1 MHLRPAALISGVLA
15 GFILLAP
22 TAALADDATPAPT
35 STAPTDPVPTE
46 AVPTSEAGDPDAPI
60 TGTEA
65 PTESVPPDSE
75 YYVSVLLL
83 NSAQKDAEGKGT
95 PLPGIGLT
103 VEDADGAEVGTGVS
117 GVEGRAFIAIPGNGD
132 FTVVLDQTTLPDG
145 IELSE
150 DDTGEREIN
159 VFLSGATNV
168 QFQIGVEA
176 VAETPF
182 YQTLSQSM
190 VNGLKYGLIIAL
202 AGLGLSLIFGTTGLT
217 NFAHG
222 ELITFGAIM
231 TYAFNRGFGLP
242 VILAGALAVVA
253 AAILGFVQDKVLW
266 APLRN
271 TGKGLIAMMIVSIG
285 LALLGRSIFQYTFG
299 GSTRTLSE
307 YVAQS
312 PISLGPVLIAPKEL
326 AIMGI
331 SIAAI
336 VIVVGGLA
344 FTRLGKAMRAVSDNP
359 ALSASSGMRVDGV
372 INRVWILGTALTG
385 LSGVLLAIDRQ
396 VNFQMGFKLLL
407 LVFAAVTLGGLGTI
421 YGAIIGSIII
431 GLVSEVGPVFG
442 VPASIKDVGPL
453 LLLILILLVRPQ
465 GILGRAERVG

>member
-1 MHLRPAALISGVLA
+1 LRPAALISAVIA
-15 GFILLAP
+15 GFIFMAPIAAMADETPLP
-22 TAALADDATPAPT
+22 TA
-35 STAPTDPVPTE
+35 TAPTDPVPTE
-46 AVPTSEAGDPDAPI
+46 TVPTGDAVEPDGPI
-60 TGTEA
+60 AGTEEVPQA
-65 PTESVPPDSE
+65 QEPPDSE
-75 YYVSVLLL
+75 YYVSVTLL
-83 NSAQKDAEGKGT
+83 NSAQRDENGDGT

-103 VEDADGAEVGTGVS
+103 VEDEDGTEVGDGVS
-117 GVEGRAFIAIPGNGD
+117 GPEGRAFIAIPGSGPY
-132 FTVVLDQTTLPDG
+132 TVVLDQDTLPDG
-145 IELSE
+145 IELSDE
-150 DDTGEREIN
+150 DTGEREIN
-159 VFLSGATNV
+159 VFLTGATNV

-176 VAETPF
+176 IADTPF
-182 YQTLSQSM
+182 YKTLSQSV

-202 AGLGLSLIFGTTGLT
+202 AGLGLSLVFGTTGLT

-242 VILAGALAVVA
+242 VIAAGIMAVIA
-253 AAILGFVQDKVLW
+253 AAILGWVQDKVLW

-285 LALLGRSIFQYTFG
+285 LALLGRSMFQYTFG

-307 YVAQS
+307 YVAQQ
-312 PISLGPVLIAPKEL
+312 PVTVGPVLVAPKEF
-326 AIMGI
+326 AIMAI
-331 SIAAI
+331 SIVTI
-336 VIVVGGLA
+336 VVVVGGLA
-344 FTRLGKAMRAVSDNP
+344 RTRLGKAMRAVSDNP

-385 LSGVLLAIDRQ
+385 LSGVLLAIDKQ